1 MKYKLQNITNTKKDN
16 TQRNKRMRE
25 IGVKINGITRRAI
38 VYEFLVINNPTN
50 EKLYYSFFILFLFF
64 KNLSELGFKNFTL
77 N

>member
-16 TQRNKRMRE
+16 IQRNKRMRE
-25 IGVKINGITRRAI
+25 IGVKINGITRGPI

-50 EKLYYSFFILFLFF
+50 EKLYYSFFIQFGFF
-64 KNLSELGFKNFTL
+64 NNLSELGLKNYTM

>member
-25 IGVKINGITRRAI
+25 IGVKINGITRRPI

-50 EKLYYSFFILFLFF
+50 EKLYYSFFI
-64 KNLSELGFKNFTL
+64 
-77 N
+77 